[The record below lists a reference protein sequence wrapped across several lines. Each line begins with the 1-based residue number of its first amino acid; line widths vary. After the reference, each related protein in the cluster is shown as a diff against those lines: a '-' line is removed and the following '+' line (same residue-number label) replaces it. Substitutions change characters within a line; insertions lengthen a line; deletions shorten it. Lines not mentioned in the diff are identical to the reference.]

1 VTAIVPAVPADVDW
15 VAARVAASAKYRDI
29 HPATIADVAR
39 AELPR
44 AAGRADLER
53 RTRATLHRVAALY
66 LLTSRRAVIRAMD
79 CGGAGDGGDR
89 AWCREVLGAHASTA
103 ERLADLD
110 DFYAAVFELTG
121 PAREVAD
128 LACALNPITL
138 PWLREVS
145 DARYVG
151 YDLNRFYV
159 EVGSRFV
166 APRFADCRLVHDDV
180 LVDPARV
187 TGDVALL
194 LKTYHCMED
203 RRAGAGLAL
212 VDALGARH
220 VVVSFPVRARGGRA
234 ATFAARHRAALAHL
248 AGERRWA
255 IRTTRLSS
263 EELLVLT
270 KGDAAGGG

>member
-1 VTAIVPAVPADVDW
+1 VTAVVPAVPADVDW
-15 VAARVAASAKYRDI
+15 VAARVGASAKYRDI

-39 AELPR
+39 AELHR
-44 AAGRADLER
+44 AVGRADLER

-66 LLTSRRAVIRAMD
+66 LLTSRRAVERAMD
-79 CGGAGDGGDR
+79 CGDGSRD
-89 AWCREVLGAHASTA
+89 WCRRILGAHASTG

-110 DFYAAVFELTG
+110 GFYAAIFDITG

-138 PWLREVS
+138 PWLRDVS
-145 DARYVG
+145 DAGYVG

-159 EVGSRFV
+159 EVGGRFL
-166 APRFADCRLVHDDV
+166 APRYADCRLVHDDV

-187 TGDVALL
+187 TADVALL

-212 VDALGARH
+212 VDALAASH
-220 VVVSFPVRARGGRA
+220 VVVSFPLRARGGRA
-234 ATFAARHRAALAHL
+234 ATFAARHTAALARL

-255 IRTTRLSS
+255 MRAARLTS
-263 EELLVLT
+263 EELLVLS
-270 KGDAAGGG
+270 KGDGAGGG